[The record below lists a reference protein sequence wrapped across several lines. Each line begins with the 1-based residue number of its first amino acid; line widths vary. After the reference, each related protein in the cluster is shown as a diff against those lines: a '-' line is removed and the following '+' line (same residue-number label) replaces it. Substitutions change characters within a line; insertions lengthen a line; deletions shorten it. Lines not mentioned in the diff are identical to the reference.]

1 MLVDKWILESVDIL
15 LAFFTVY
22 LFFLYFGIFFQ
33 KKKARFNVL
42 LGIAVLIVWQLG
54 IPNIIHML
62 SVAWN
67 ICVTLGVT
75 LFAVINIF
83 EGKVWMKCFFSI
95 TFDVVWMLAETL
107 IGDLLEGLQKWT
119 LKE

>member
-42 LGIAVLIVWQLG
+42 LGIAVLGVG
-54 IPNIIHML
+54 IFP
-62 SVAWN
+62 
-67 ICVTLGVT
+67 
-75 LFAVINIF
+75 F
-83 EGKVWMKCFFSI
+83 CFS
-95 TFDVVWMLAETL
+95 L
-107 IGDLLEGLQKWT
+107 
-119 LKE
+119 